1 MIRLEPA
8 GADMAQITAQARQAL
23 PMWTLYERP
32 LDYPGH
38 YVARMFV
45 TIPSPVATQ
54 FAIVADTL
62 EELRQALPAGLLRLD
77 RQPADEPQIVETWF

>member
-1 MIRLEPA
+1 VIRFEPA
-8 GADMAQITAQARQAL
+8 GADVAQITAQARQAL
-23 PMWTLYERP
+23 PIWTLYERP

-38 YVARMFV
+38 YVARLFV

-62 EELRQALPAGLLRLD
+62 EELRQALPAGLLRLH
-77 RQPADEPQIVETWF
+77 RQAADDPHIVEVWI